1 MVYFSCLVSC
11 HALLRELVSV
21 VVATIGS
28 HRDLLFWPSVF
39 LFVANNKHVANSER
53 FIEELG
59 AMVME

>member
-1 MVYFSCLVSC
+1 MSM
-11 HALLRELVSV
+11 

-39 LFVANNKHVANSER
+39 LFVASNKLVANSER